1 MLRRLWR
8 RPLLRAGVALAAG
21 FLLLSGVVWFADP
34 PRLAARVAHASWP
47 WMAAG
52 LGGYTLFLGLRGW
65 RWRLLLFPVAPEL
78 STRRATAVTA
88 LGWGTNSVIPFKVG
102 DVLRAYAIGLGRR
115 PRFLEAAASVVVE
128 RVLDVLALGC
138 IVLVALVWQG
148 KPGSAGS
155 YAARVLLVVAP
166 ATAVVVTMLVA
177 VRHPAGTL
185 RLASRLVS
193 PLPPRWRQTEHGLV
207 QSLLDGMQAIARPHL
222 LAPVLGLSLAVWLVQ
237 SVAVISFFRAVAPP
251 TPYSTLLLATAL
263 FTITQSLSVTPGSVG
278 TYELFFVGVFGGLT
292 AADPAQLTAAA
303 VLSHALGTL
312 LFVFWAAIALVYL
325 GGNLGQM
332 VGAAWPRPTIEPEGG

>member
-8 RPLLRAGVALAAG
+8 RPLVRAGVALAAG
-21 FLLLSGVVWFADP
+21 FLLLAGVIWFADP
-34 PRLAARVAHASWP
+34 PQLASRVAHASWP

-65 RWRLLLFPVAPEL
+65 RWRLLLLPVAPEL

-88 LGWGTNSVIPFKVG
+88 LGWGINSVIPFKVG

-115 PRFLEAAASVVVE
+115 PRFVEAAASVVVE

-138 IVLVALVWQG
+138 IVLLALVWQG

-155 YAARVLLVVAP
+155 YAGRVLLAVMP
-166 ATAVVVTMLVA
+166 ATAVVVAMLVA
-177 VRHPAGTL
+177 VRHPAGSL
-185 RLASRLVS
+185 RLAGHVVS
-193 PLPPRWRQTEHGLV
+193 PLPPRWRQTAHGLL

-251 TPYSTLLLATAL
+251 APYPTLLLATAL

-278 TYELFFVGVFGGLT
+278 TYELFFVAVFGGLT
-292 AADPAQLTAAA
+292 AADPTQLTAVA

-312 LFVFWAAIALVYL
+312 FFVFWAAIALVYL

>member
-1 MLRRLWR
+1 
-8 RPLLRAGVALAAG
+8 
-21 FLLLSGVVWFADP
+21 
-34 PRLAARVAHASWP
+34 
-47 WMAAG
+47 
-52 LGGYTLFLGLRGW
+52 
-65 RWRLLLFPVAPEL
+65 
-78 STRRATAVTA
+78 
-88 LGWGTNSVIPFKVG
+88 
-102 DVLRAYAIGLGRR
+102 
-115 PRFLEAAASVVVE
+115 
-128 RVLDVLALGC
+128 
-138 IVLVALVWQG
+138 
-148 KPGSAGS
+148 
-155 YAARVLLVVAP
+155 
-166 ATAVVVTMLVA
+166 VVVTMLVA